1 LVLIC
6 LMMRS
11 LIILASLGKVLLL
24 ASSLALIASSGLESA
39 LVNEMLLVVLAK
51 GLNCVGSVPQVSL
64 SYDVLRILLVV
75 QWLFNQS
82 TSSILVLRLLVLST
96 LSLGSLTPEIKVN
109 LLHIWCT
116 SSVSRSTSVIH
127 SFLWI
132 VILALISSI
141 VVVLL
146 I

>member
-1 LVLIC
+1 
-6 LMMRS
+6 MMRS
-11 LIILASLGKVLLL
+11 LIILASLGEVLLL

-39 LVNEMLLVVLAK
+39 LVNEMLLVVLAE

-75 QWLFNQS
+75 LWLFNQS